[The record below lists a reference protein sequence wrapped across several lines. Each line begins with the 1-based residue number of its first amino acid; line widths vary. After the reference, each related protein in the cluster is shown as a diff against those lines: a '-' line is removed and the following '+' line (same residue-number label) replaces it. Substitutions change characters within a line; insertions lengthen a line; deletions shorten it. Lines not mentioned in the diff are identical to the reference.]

1 MDRVDAA
8 AGLERNRLVR
18 AAARFSRGLAGAAG
32 TEAAE
37 LATEPGTG
45 AAAGLTAGLASG
57 WAIVVRPWSCCGSAL
72 LCRRSEET

>member
-8 AGLERNRLVR
+8 AGLERTLLVR

-32 TEAAE
+32 TVAAE
-37 LATEPGTG
+37 LVTEPGTR

-57 WAIVVRPWSCCGSAL
+57 WAVVVRPWSCCGRAL